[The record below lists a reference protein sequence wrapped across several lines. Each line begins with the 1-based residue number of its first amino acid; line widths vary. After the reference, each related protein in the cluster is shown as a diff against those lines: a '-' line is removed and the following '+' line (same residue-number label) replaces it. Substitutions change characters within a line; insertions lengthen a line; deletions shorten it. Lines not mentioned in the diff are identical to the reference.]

1 MMKVLSKSCLKLT
14 FNLNLSI
21 PNFYNTL
28 INIAL
33 YPKADI
39 CQRGNLTWVRSFLK
53 WIMFIKK
60 ECMRIRIRIKN
71 KNKEFLFIK
80 VRIEAHFPLKCSIL
94 YYLFF
99 CLLLILPS
107 TCRSNFNFVG
117 VPLSAVFRDIFAH
130 ITSACFELFV
140 SHGSRMISYMYIA
153 S

>member
-1 MMKVLSKSCLKLT
+1 
-14 FNLNLSI
+14 
-21 PNFYNTL
+21 
-28 INIAL
+28 
-33 YPKADI
+33 
-39 CQRGNLTWVRSFLK
+39 
-53 WIMFIKK
+53 
-60 ECMRIRIRIKN
+60 MRIRIRIKN

-80 VRIEAHFPLKCSIL
+80 VRIEAHFPLKCPIL